1 MEAKLVLEERN
12 ELLGVIGALS
22 SRLGTSELFVVDD
35 ETVATRKAGN
45 GVFTKLVSKRITGFS
60 GFHSDIENGKN
71 GQVFSFKKT
80 NKLH

>member
-35 ETVATRKAGN
+35 ETVATRKADN
-45 GVFTKLVSKRITGFS
+45 GYLPSSFPKGSLDSVGSTLTLRMGGTDRSSPSK
-60 GFHSDIENGKN
+60 H
-71 GQVFSFKKT
+71 
-80 NKLH
+80 NK